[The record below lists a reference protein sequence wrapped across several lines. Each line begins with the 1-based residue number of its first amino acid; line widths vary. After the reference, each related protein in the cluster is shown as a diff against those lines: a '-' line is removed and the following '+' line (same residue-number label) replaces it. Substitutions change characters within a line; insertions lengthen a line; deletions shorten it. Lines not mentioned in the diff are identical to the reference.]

1 MYDRWFWNWKRFYR
15 RWNFVYLSIEII
27 HYWSKSQS
35 PRKLADDNLVE
46 IDVSVLAKALGIS
59 MFKIRMKSNF
69 NNKKRENTV
78 SDDPTVISQEGNF
91 FEISENS
98 TQGDPVRNIVN
109 VDRQYLRK
117 PIIIIVRNFVEQFH
131 IKFVSISTVQ
141 N

>member
-1 MYDRWFWNWKRFYR
+1 M
-15 RWNFVYLSIEII
+15 
-27 HYWSKSQS
+27 
-35 PRKLADDNLVE
+35 ADDNLVE

-59 MFKIRMKSNF
+59 MFKIRMNGDF

-117 PIIIIVRNFVEQFH
+117 PIIIIVRNFLEQFH

-141 N
+141 K